1 MFKESKISLAIAVV
15 CGSGLALS
23 SFTSAHAQ
31 DGASAQM
38 TITGSY
44 LKRTES
50 ESAAPVQT
58 ITRSDIQQLGANT
71 LRQILNTVTAFDT
84 GTLTDN
90 GNRSSFASGA
100 SAASMRGLGKQASLV
115 LLNGRRVSNYAL
127 TDGAKEQ
134 FVNIDSFPADA
145 IERIEILKDGASA
158 LYGSEAMAGVINI
171 ITRQNFTGGIVS
183 GAYQQTT
190 EGLAAQTT
198 ASLTLGKGSY
208 QKDGFNVFGTIESYR
223 RDGYFLADILDL
235 YPEYTRKSISP
246 SLGAPSTVSSPGNIY
261 TNPLASTARVA
272 NPKCTTK
279 NSAGLCVSDLN
290 ATLDQRSDPANRMN
304 FFGGLRFKIN
314 NQLELFGEASY
325 SDTRTTYMNAGLG
338 INNPATPHLWYDGG
352 AKQLIQLSKPLLPVT
367 HPLNTYGR
375 PIGIEYRFMDPQI
388 NYQEPSDASQYRVMA
403 GLRGDIGDKW
413 SWEAVIARYGAD
425 ATKAGWFLDRNYG
438 SVISS
443 GEYVIGGPNTQ
454 ATLDKFIKQGG
465 VNANTSTTYIDA
477 RVTGEVG
484 KLASGPVKVALGA
497 ERRSESTFIQSTENI
512 MKAELVGRGAQEA
525 IGDRTLSAAY
535 VEAEA
540 PLMKG
545 LFLNGALRY
554 DAASGFD
561 SRISPKVSMR
571 FQASDKLMFRGTAG
585 TGFRTPNVAETLA
598 RVGVTGFFNG
608 TYDPKRCETA
618 QKIRDALN
626 TGTATDKLDATAA
639 YNSGCLA
646 SVPAMIGANPN
657 LAPETSKNFTL
668 GFVFEP
674 IRNISIAADYFNI
687 TRKNEIDYRSIDYVL
702 DKEDALYTKQVSRL
716 PIDATDLS
724 WAARANEL
732 AGGGSNLAW
741 SAGKLSSVILAYE
754 NMGRTQTSGFDI
766 DARAKFKL
774 DGADLTLQL
783 MATRLIKYLSWDVDA
798 QAWEPNYA
806 GTYGTPKW
814 VHNIAASYRTPNWTL
829 GGRLSYTGSTSING
843 LPYGSDLTN
852 WGNGGNGCKTFAANA
867 NNAAYKDY
875 PCRIEAFAT
884 LQLSAAYTGIKNTRI
899 SATVFN
905 VLQEPVPVD
914 IRRGTGPTFQSVRLA
929 VDHRF

>member
-1 MFKESKISLAIAVV
+1 MFQKTKINLAITVACGAGFAVTGV
-15 CGSGLALS
+15 NPA
-23 SFTSAHAQ
+23 FAQ
-31 DGASAQM
+31 DAEPAQM

-44 LKRTES
+44 LKRTET
-50 ESAAPVQT
+50 ETAAPVQT

-71 LRQILNTVTAFDT
+71 LRQILNTVTAFDS

-134 FVNIDSFPADA
+134 FVNLDSFPADA

-171 ITRQNFTGGIVS
+171 ITRQNFEGGLVS

-190 EGLAAQTT
+190 EGLSAQRT
-198 ASLTLGKGSY
+198 ASLTLGKGNYKS
-208 QKDGFNVFGTIESYR
+208 DGFNAFGTIESYQR
-223 RDGYFLADILDL
+223 KGYFLADVLDL

-261 TNPLASTARVA
+261 TNPLGSTARVA
-272 NPKCTTK
+272 NPKCQTK

-290 ATLDQRSDPANRMN
+290 STLDQRSDPAERIN

-325 SDTRTTYMNAGLG
+325 SDTRTTYLNTGLG

-367 HPLNTYGR
+367 HPLNTYGK

-413 SWEAVIARYGAD
+413 SWEAVLARYGAD
-425 ATKAGWFLDRNYG
+425 ATKSGWFLDRNYG

-454 ATLDKFIKQGG
+454 ATLDKFIKRGA

-477 RVTGEVG
+477 RLTGEAG
-484 KLASGPVKVALGA
+484 KLPAGPVKVAVGA
-497 ERRSESTFIQSTENI
+497 ERRAESTFIQSSENI

-540 PLMKG
+540 PIAKG
-545 LFLNGALRY
+545 LFVNGALRY

-571 FQASDKLMFRGTAG
+571 FQATDKLMLRGTAG
-585 TGFRTPNVAETLA
+585 GGFRTPNVAETLA
-598 RVGVTGFFNG
+598 RVGVTGFFNS

-626 TGTATDKLDATAA
+626 TGNATDKLDATAA

-657 LAPETSKNFTL
+657 LAPETSKNMTI

-674 IRNISIAADYFNI
+674 VRNVSIAADYFNI

-702 DKEDALYTKQVSRL
+702 DREDALYSKQISRL
-716 PIDATDLS
+716 PVDATDLS
-724 WAARANEL
+724 WAARANQL
-732 AGGGSNLAW
+732 AGNGSNLSW
-741 SAGKLSSVILAYE
+741 NAGKLSSVILAYE
-754 NMGRTQTSGFDI
+754 NMGRTQTSGIDI
-766 DARAKFKL
+766 DARARMKL
-774 DGADLTLQL
+774 ENADLTLQF
-783 MATRLIKYLSWDVDA
+783 MATRLIKYLNWDVDA

-806 GTYGTPKW
+806 GTYGQPKW
-814 VHNIAASYRTPNWTL
+814 VRNIAASYRTPSWTF
-829 GGRLSYTGSTSING
+829 GGRISYTGSTSING
-843 LPYGSDLTN
+843 LPYGSDLAN
-852 WGNGGNGCKTFAANA
+852 WGADGKGCKTFVANP

-875 PCRIEAFAT
+875 PCRINST
-884 LQLSAAYTGIKNTRI
+884 TTIQLSAAYTAIKNTRI
-899 SATVFN
+899 SATMFN
-905 VLQEPVPVD
+905 VLDETSPVD
-914 IRRGTGPTFQSVRLA
+914 IRRGTGPSFQSLRLS